1 MNRLLFL
8 LATIFVLWA
17 CTKDEPQEETGGSTQ
32 TTTTQTGTVTAT
44 TQTATTQTSTTQT
57 STTQT
62 ATTQTDTTQT
72 DSEASRKEIL
82 SFAVVAADKTAYTA
96 TVYSETI
103 VAILPDDA
111 PLQLTPLIDF
121 AGASISPALQTS
133 INFQNHVTYTVTARG
148 SIR

>member
-8 LATIFVLWA
+8 LSAIFVLWA
-17 CTKDEPQEETGGSTQ
+17 CTKDEPKDEIGGSTQ

-57 STTQT
+57 ATTQT

-82 SFAVVAADKTAYTA
+82 SFAVVAADNTAY
-96 TVYSETI
+96 I
-103 VAILPDDA
+103 
-111 PLQLTPLIDF
+111 
-121 AGASISPALQTS
+121 
-133 INFQNHVTYTVTARG
+133 H
-148 SIR
+148 